1 VRRIAMKIGDLVVDP
16 TGFHR
21 GIGVI
26 KGARWPDLWVWWL
39 LENYCSGASIG
50 DVVKHEAR

>member
-1 VRRIAMKIGDLVVDP
+1 MKIGDLVVDP